1 MAEKLPLFS
10 DPHKLPTLIK
20 GEIERIIYID
30 PEEEYGVVSVRSDQV
45 EGNLIAVGSFI
56 NPIPGEIVE
65 MEGVWME
72 HPKYGLRFEV
82 SSYKVDMPVSKQG
95 IERYF
100 SSSFM
105 RGIGPVM
112 AKRIVDRFGKDS
124 LRILDCEIERLK
136 EIEGIGNKR
145 LEMIKRAWNEHKDIK
160 DIAIFLQSYGISNTY
175 AQKIYKRYG
184 KEAKEILKKNPYVLS
199 LDIRG
204 IGFHKADQIA
214 KKMGFDDT
222 HPKRIEAGIVHILRS
237 ITDEGHLYLPLDML
251 IEDAKRL
258 LSVEIDAIEDA
269 ILRLKEA
276 EEIVL
281 DQGVEGERI
290 IYLRYLYLI
299 ENGLAYHL
307 KRIKEGSFRLPI
319 PDFEKIEG
327 FIESEMDLT
336 FSSRQLD
343 AIRMALKEKVMII
356 TGGPGTG
363 KTTIIR
369 TLVKLFLAIRAKV
382 SLAAPTGRAAKRME
396 EATSY
401 EAKTIH
407 RLLEFHPQRGGPMRD
422 HKRPLDSDVLILDE
436 VSMIDTLLMMQ
447 LLRAIKDT
455 SKLIMVGDSNQLPSV
470 GPGNVLKDL
479 IESKIIP
486 TVELNEIF
494 RQARESRIV
503 INAHRINQGLM
514 PYLRSSRKD
523 ISDFYF
529 IEKESPEEILS
540 LILRLI
546 KDRIPRRFHL
556 DPMEEIQVITPMHKG
571 VVGTENLNRVIQ
583 ELLNPQRGE
592 EIRRG
597 KYCFR
602 VGDKVMQIR
611 NNYEKGVFNGDI
623 GRIVAIDRELQLVV
637 VKFDFQEIPYHLSEL
652 DELTLSYAISVHK
665 SQGSEYR
672 SVIVPLSSE
681 HYIMLQ
687 RNLLY
692 TALTRAKELA
702 IIIGTKRNLAICV
715 KNNRVQKRFTMLK
728 ERLKGSMP
736 FQEAPL
742 FDPSPL

>member
-1 MAEKLPLFS
+1 
-10 DPHKLPTLIK
+10 
-20 GEIERIIYID
+20 
-30 PEEEYGVVSVRSDQV
+30 
-45 EGNLIAVGSFI
+45 
-56 NPIPGEIVE
+56 
-65 MEGVWME
+65 
-72 HPKYGLRFEV
+72 
-82 SSYKVDMPVSKQG
+82 
-95 IERYF
+95 
-100 SSSFM
+100 
-105 RGIGPVM
+105 
-112 AKRIVDRFGKDS
+112 
-124 LRILDCEIERLK
+124 
-136 EIEGIGNKR
+136 
-145 LEMIKRAWNEHKDIK
+145 
-160 DIAIFLQSYGISNTY
+160 
-175 AQKIYKRYG
+175 
-184 KEAKEILKKNPYVLS
+184 
-199 LDIRG
+199 
-204 IGFHKADQIA
+204 
-214 KKMGFDDT
+214 
-222 HPKRIEAGIVHILRS
+222 
-237 ITDEGHLYLPLDML
+237 
-251 IEDAKRL
+251 
-258 LSVEIDAIEDA
+258 
-269 ILRLKEA
+269 
-276 EEIVL
+276 
-281 DQGVEGERI
+281 
-290 IYLRYLYLI
+290 
-299 ENGLAYHL
+299 
-307 KRIKEGSFRLPI
+307 
-319 PDFEKIEG
+319 
-327 FIESEMDLT
+327 
-336 FSSRQLD
+336 
-343 AIRMALKEKVMII
+343 
-356 TGGPGTG
+356 
-363 KTTIIR
+363 
-369 TLVKLFLAIRAKV
+369 
-382 SLAAPTGRAAKRME
+382 
-396 EATSY
+396 
-401 EAKTIH
+401 
-407 RLLEFHPQRGGPMRD
+407 
-422 HKRPLDSDVLILDE
+422 
-436 VSMIDTLLMMQ
+436 
-447 LLRAIKDT
+447 
-455 SKLIMVGDSNQLPSV
+455 VGDSNQLPSV

-556 DPMEEIQVITPMHKG
+556 DPMEEVQVITPMHKG

-602 VGDKVMQIR
+602 VGDKVMQIK
-611 NNYEKGVFNGDI
+611 NNYEKGVFNGDM